1 MLMFQMFHVT
11 LQSESPLI
19 ARQTPT
25 QRVLE
30 LRVRPPESQKTSQ
43 RTPLNLALVL
53 DRSGS
58 MSGFKLEYVKQAA
71 QHVLELLSRLDRV
84 ALVTFDDEVTINVPT
99 TSIGSLP
106 KAEIANRIAAIRSG
120 GSTFLS
126 GGWMQGCQEVAMNGN
141 TGGQVNRVLLLTDG
155 EANVGIQDPETLG
168 NHARELA
175 QRGVST
181 STFGVGE
188 GFNEH
193 LLEGMANHGSGNFY
207 YIANPSDIPSIFARE
222 FKELS
227 AVTARNVQVTI
238 TIPEHA
244 SVEVL
249 GGWRHVRDGNHL
261 QLFLGDLAAGRDQE
275 IYLKLLLAP
284 SDTLE
289 SLEVKV
295 YATGSG
301 VNETDLSDETALH
314 FRYADAEEVAKVA
327 PLADVMER
335 FSRVHMSD
343 QTTSALKLERNG
355 EREKARQVI
364 LSSLAENLP
373 NLPPDQAQYYEEM
386 AQRMERGMAEN
397 DRKTSQYAAYQTKR
411 RREDVQ

>member
-11 LQSESPLI
+11 LQSESQLI

-30 LRVRPPESQKTSQ
+30 LRVRPPDSQKSSQ

-58 MSGFKLEYVKQAA
+58 MSGFKLDFVKQAA
-71 QHVLELLSRLDRV
+71 QHVIELLSRQDRV
-84 ALVTFDDEVTINVPT
+84 ALVTYDNTVAVDLPT
-99 TSIGSLP
+99 TLIGSIP
-106 KAEIANRIAAIRSG
+106 RHEINRRISAIHTG
-120 GSTFLS
+120 GYTNLS
-126 GGWMQGCQEVAMNGN
+126 GGWMQGCQEVAVNGEN
-141 TGGQVNRVLLLTDG
+141 GGQVNRVLLLTDG
-155 EANVGIQDPETLG
+155 LANVGITEPDILG

-193 LLEGMANHGSGNFY
+193 LLEGMANQGSGNFY
-207 YIANPSDIPSIFARE
+207 YIDNPSDIPSIFARE

-227 AVTARNVQVTI
+227 AVTARDVRVTI

-244 SVEVL
+244 AVEVL
-249 GGWRHVRDGNHL
+249 GGWRHTREGNHL

-275 IYLKLLLAP
+275 VYLKLLLPP

-295 YATGSG
+295 FATGSG
-301 VNETDLSDETALH
+301 INDTDLSDETALH
-314 FRYADAEEVAKVA
+314 FRYADAEEVANIV
-327 PLADVMER
+327 PLKDVMER
-335 FSRVHMSD
+335 FSRVQMSD
-343 QTTSALKLERNG
+343 QTTSALKLEREG
-355 EREKARQVI
+355 QREKAQMLI
-364 LSSLAENLP
+364 MNSLAENLP
-373 NLPPDQAQYYEEM
+373 NLPPDQAQYYEDM
-386 AQRMERGMAEN
+386 ALRMQRGMAEN

-411 RREDVQ
+411 RREDDK

>member
-30 LRVRPPESQKTSQ
+30 LRVRPPESQKTNQ

-71 QHVLELLSRLDRV
+71 QHVIELLSHKDRV
-84 ALVTFDDEVTINVPT
+84 ALVTFDDEVTINLPT
-99 TSIGSLP
+99 ASVGSLP

-126 GGWMQGCQEVAMNGN
+126 GGWMQGCQEVAKNGEN
-141 TGGQVNRVLLLTDG
+141 GGQVNRVLLLTDG
-155 EANVGIQDPETLG
+155 EANVGIQDSETLG
-168 NHARELA
+168 THARELA

-207 YIANPSDIPSIFARE
+207 YIANPSEIPSIFARE

-244 SVEVL
+244 AVEVL
-249 GGWRHVRDGNHL
+249 GGWRHTLEGNHL

-275 IYLKLLLAP
+275 VYLKLLFPP
-284 SDTLE
+284 SDTLD
-289 SLEVKV
+289 SAEVKV
-295 YATGSG
+295 FATGSG
-301 VNETDLSDETALH
+301 VNETDLSDETRLQ
-314 FRYADAEEVAKVA
+314 FRYADAQEMAKDV
-327 PLADVMER
+327 PLAEVLER
-335 FSRVHMSD
+335 FSMVQMSD
-343 QTTSALKLERNG
+343 QTTSALKLERDG
-355 EREKARQVI
+355 QREKARQLI
-364 LSSLAENLP
+364 LNSLAENRT
-373 NLPPDQAQYYEEM
+373 NLPADQAQYYEDM
-386 AQRMERGMAEN
+386 AQRMQRGMADN
-397 DRKTSQYAAYQTKR
+397 DRKTSQYAAYTSKR